1 MKKAAFGMLVLGLTT
16 LGISQESAEANP
28 RVEFSNV
35 TKSTLA
41 NENYLYSVRD
51 KNTLSV
57 VRDLQE
63 KVAAYDVTQNGK
75 FDNKMK
81 ESFEVVFKATNGRV
95 KAQYN
100 RDGKILSARESFK
113 NVVLP
118 IEVREKAFQ
127 GNDGWVMSGN
137 RYESLYENNNLI
149 NKSYKIKLRKGAI
162 KKNLAINMSQK

>member
-1 MKKAAFGMLVLGLTT
+1 MKKVAFGMLVLGLTT
-16 LGISQESAEANP
+16 LGISQEFSEAIP
-28 RVEFSNV
+28 PVELTNV
-35 TKSTLA
+35 TVSPA

-51 KNTLSV
+51 ENTLSV

-63 KVAAYDVTQNGK
+63 KAAVYDVTQNAK
-75 FDNKMK
+75 FNNQIK
-81 ESFEVVFKATNGRV
+81 ESFEVVFKATNGSI

-118 IEVREKAFQ
+118 VEVRKRAFQ

-137 RYESLYENNNLI
+137 RYASLYKNNDLI
-149 NKSYKIKLRKGAI
+149 NKFYKIKLRKGDN
-162 KKNLAINMSQK
+162 KKNLVVNM

>member
-1 MKKAAFGMLVLGLTT
+1 MKKVAFGMLVLGLTT
-16 LGISQESAEANP
+16 LGISQEFGEAIP
-28 RVEFSNV
+28 RVELNNV
-35 TKSTLA
+35 TVSPA

-51 KNTLSV
+51 ENTLSV

-63 KVAAYDVTQNGK
+63 KVAIYDVTQNAK
-75 FDNKMK
+75 FNNKMK
-81 ESFEVVFKATNGRV
+81 ESFEVVFKATNGSI

-118 IEVREKAFQ
+118 VEVRKRAFQ

-137 RYESLYENNNLI
+137 RYASLYKNNDLI
-149 NKSYKIKLRKGAI
+149 NKFYKIKLRKGDN
-162 KKNLAINMSQK
+162 KKNLLINM